1 MPLST
6 RVTPLQRWM
15 YDYEVSVSELARR
28 AGISEN
34 AVRRIL
40 DHKTRTRVD
49 IAVLDALAETT
60 GLDYNDLLSTTS
72 SVLNRRSG
80 WPVVDHMITEVLCGM
95 YRKDCVTE
103 HRKYI
108 HQNFRCY
115 SPVYA
120 DKRVYD
126 YDTPS
131 WVTWEEMCKANQDII
146 RGGGGDQLTLQSSDH
161 HTYIYS
167 IDHLRIP
174 NATASSN
181 PHLNGAAINRM
192 ENNIY
197 QGNTFAVVAGG
208 DIGERRQ
215 WRNPDRGLILL
226 TLEIAPEDIPA
237 GSNPRIT
244 DWWWI
249 PLDITEEVRI
259 ATAAYERKQRRAQAQ
274 SRNKEKVK
282 GWATY

>member
-15 YDYEVSVSELARR
+15 YDYEVSVAELARR

-95 YRKDCVTE
+95 YQKDCVTK

-115 SPVYA
+115 SPVYGDA
-120 DKRVYD
+120 RIYD
-126 YDTPS
+126 YDTPA
-131 WVTWEEMCKANQDII
+131 WLTWDEMCEANQAIPE
-146 RGGGGDQLTLQSSDH
+146 SH

-174 NATASSN
+174 NVAASSS
-181 PHLNGAAINRM
+181 PHLNGSAINRM

-197 QGNTFAVVAGG
+197 QGATFAVVAGG

-215 WRNPDRGLILL
+215 WRNPDRCLILL
-226 TLEIAPEDIPA
+226 TLEIAPDDIPA
-237 GSNPRIT
+237 GSYPRIT

-259 ATAAYERKQRRAQAQ
+259 ATAAYERKQRRAQ
-274 SRNKEKVK
+274 SNPRNNKEQVK
-282 GWATY
+282 GEAIY